1 MLFASLQGP
10 VKDVFKI
17 SGFGSI
23 FKIYDT
29 EEEALREA

>member
-1 MLFASLQGP
+1 

-23 FKIYDT
+23 FKIFDT
-29 EEEALREA
+29 EEEALRQV